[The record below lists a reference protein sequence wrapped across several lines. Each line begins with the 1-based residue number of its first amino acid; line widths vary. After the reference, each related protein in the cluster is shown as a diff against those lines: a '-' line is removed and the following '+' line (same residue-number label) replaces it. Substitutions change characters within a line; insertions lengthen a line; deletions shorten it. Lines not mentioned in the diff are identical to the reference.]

1 MARTRSKRKRLNPIV
16 ESDRDDSKNE
26 SIAKSVAAE
35 DSIEVAEVPPTQCS
49 QPSVHPT
56 QASGPQDTIPP
67 PQSQSINDPDPPPTD
82 LTDQSKKTRSDVWI
96 HSKKS
101 GSGDD
106 TKATCKYC

>member
-16 ESDRDDSKNE
+16 ESDRDDSENE

-35 DSIEVAEVPPTQCS
+35 DSIEVAEVPPTQSS

-82 LTDQSKKTRSDVWI
+82 STDQSKKTRSDVWI
-96 HSKKS
+96 HFKKS
-101 GSGDD
+101 GSAQWPRQ
-106 TKATCKYC
+106 TSH